1 MGSKLCNHCLL
12 ALACGTRGLL
22 LLHLTFLRRHRLVPE
37 ACHLVLYLCVV
48 SYVLLPIASFVH
60 LVSGQTSFRWRPLF
74 FTVTQRDVCGRR
86 HYDLCYM
93 RNKLLAHSVCCVW
106 TRKRALMLFME
117 FFLPLMLITGL
128 RCSIL
133 VGETGYRLEDRDLIL
148 CNRNKSTLRSSCSP
162 ICKKSIT
169 LVELSPRLRLVLF
182 LWSVPVKL
190 KTSTEH
196 CWSFPGTGRRT

>member
-1 MGSKLCNHCLL
+1 
-12 ALACGTRGLL
+12 
-22 LLHLTFLRRHRLVPE
+22 
-37 ACHLVLYLCVV
+37 
-48 SYVLLPIASFVH
+48 
-60 LVSGQTSFRWRPLF
+60 
-74 FTVTQRDVCGRR
+74 
-86 HYDLCYM
+86 
-93 RNKLLAHSVCCVW
+93 
-106 TRKRALMLFME
+106 MLFME

-182 LWSVPVKL
+182 L
-190 KTSTEH
+190 
-196 CWSFPGTGRRT
+196 